1 MTLCTPKDSK
11 WVAVIF
17 REKTKQKENRRI
29 ALGARM
35 LTLDLTRF
43 NFKFML
49 VIDFAK
55 SSEGEFVRE
64 DIQCKR
70 SPCRLFIVVITV
82 QAHTYVFLDT
92 ETGQYLRELTIKGA

>member
-1 MTLCTPKDSK
+1 M
-11 WVAVIF
+11 
-17 REKTKQKENRRI
+17 

-35 LTLDLTRF
+35 LTPDLTRF
-43 NFKFML
+43 YFKFML

-70 SPCRLFIVVITV
+70 SLSRVFVVVVVVTV
-82 QAHTYVFLDT
+82 QSHTRVFLDT
-92 ETGQYLRELTIKGA
+92 ETGQYLRELPGGYS